1 MRSLTMRSVSH
12 RTVWKT
18 ALVCVLSACLPAAA
32 QQLTAQ
38 QARLGEQIRKQIVTL
53 PEYGLFDNITYSL
66 QDGGSTVLLRG
77 QVAKPTL
84 KTGAERVVKKLEGV
98 EKVTNEIEVLPN
110 SPNDERVRA
119 GVYVRIYGHP
129 SLSRYNPNRGVPLF
143 PSTARSNFGIS
154 ADPPPGPHPIHII
167 VKNGNV
173 TLEGVV
179 DREGDKTIAGLQ
191 ANSTPGAFSVTN
203 NLVVAGGDKK

>member
-1 MRSLTMRSVSH
+1 MRSVT
-12 RTVWKT
+12 RKTVLAV
-18 ALVCVLSACLPAAA
+18 ALASAVIAVLVAAP
-32 QQLTAQ
+32 QGLTEQ
-38 QARLGEQIRKQIVTL
+38 QARLAEQIRKEIVTL
-53 PEYGLFDNITYSL
+53 PNFGVFDHITYSL

-77 QVAKPTL
+77 QAAKPTL
-84 KTGAERVVKKLEGV
+84 KTSAERVVQKLEGV
-98 EKVTNEIEVLPN
+98 EKVVNEIEVLPN
-110 SPNDERVRA
+110 SPNDERIRA
-119 GVYVRIYGHP
+119 GVYARIYGHP
-129 SLSRYNPNRGVPLF
+129 SLSRYNPNRGTPLF
-143 PSTARSNFGIS
+143 GSTARRNFGIS

-203 NLVVAGGDKK
+203 NLVVAKDDKK

>member
-1 MRSLTMRSVSH
+1 MRNVVRTSL
-12 RTVWKT
+12 
-18 ALVCVLSACLPAAA
+18 LAAA
-32 QQLTAQ
+32 LACAVIAVLAAAPQGLTEQ
-38 QARLGEQIRKQIVTL
+38 QARLAEQTRKEIVTL
-53 PEYGLFDNITYSL
+53 PNFGVFDHITYSL
-66 QDGGSTVLLRG
+66 GDGGSTVVLRG

-84 KTGAERVVKKLEGV
+84 KTSAERVVQKLEGV
-98 EKVTNEIEVLPN
+98 EKVVNEIEVLPN

-119 GVYVRIYGHP
+119 GVYVRVYGHP
-129 SLSRYNPNRGVPLF
+129 SLSRYNPNRGTPVF
-143 PSTARSNFGIS
+143 PSTARRNFGIS

-179 DREGDKTIAGLQ
+179 DTEGDKTVAGLQ

-203 NLVVAGGDKK
+203 NLVVAKGDKK

>member
-1 MRSLTMRSVSH
+1 MRSVA
-12 RTVWKT
+12 RRNVLAAILVFVAT
-18 ALVCVLSACLPAAA
+18 AALGATPQPQA
-32 QQLTAQ
+32 LTEQ
-38 QARLGEQIRKQIVTL
+38 QARLGEQIRKKIVTL
-53 PEYGLFDNITYSL
+53 PEFGVFDNISYSL
-66 QDGGSTVLLRG
+66 HDGGSTVLLQG
-77 QVAKPTL
+77 QAAKPTL
-84 KTGAERVVKKLEGV
+84 KTAAERVVQKLEGV
-98 EKVTNEIEVLPN
+98 EKVINEIEVLPN

-129 SLSRYNPNRGVPLF
+129 SLSRYNPNRGTPLF
-143 PSTARSNFGIS
+143 SSPARRSFGIS
-154 ADPPPGPHPIHII
+154 ADPPPGQHPIHII

-203 NLVVAGGDKK
+203 DLVVLSNGKK